1 MWRSAVTH
9 LLFALGTM
17 VTLAQNP
24 PPLAPTFAPTLET
37 YYVIMWGSQR
47 PILNQPDHT
56 HSWATFVRVAGDPAV
71 PGACRIDSFSVS
83 WLPATLIVR
92 PLKLH
97 PEPGVNL
104 ELHSTFAWATGDRQR
119 ISMWGP
125 YQIDRCLYDRAAAK
139 HFRLESGEV
148 RYKAADFGY
157 DSYYVSNCIHALA
170 DIAQGPRLRIGQP
183 GWGESASYF
192 ITLTFRPYMIDDTQ
206 IHDWLLE
213 PLGLDGYCV
222 VRRNLED
229 NPTGGLLLRGAQNL
243 RQYKLRR

>member
-1 MWRSAVTH
+1 MTH
-9 LLFALGTM
+9 LLLSLGTL
-17 VTLAQNP
+17 VAIAGTP
-24 PPLAPTFAPTLET
+24 PAPVVVQPPVPES
-37 YYVIMWGSQR
+37 YYVIVWGSQR
-47 PILNQPDHT
+47 PIINQPNHT
-56 HSWATFVRVAGDPAV
+56 HSWATFVRVTGDPAV
-71 PGACRIDSFSVS
+71 PGACKIDSFTVS

-104 ELHSTFAWATGDRQR
+104 DLHRTFAWAINDHQR

-125 YQIDRCLYDRAAAK
+125 YQIDKCLYDRAVFK
-139 HFRLESGEV
+139 HFRLENGEV

-157 DSYYVSNCIHALA
+157 DSYYVCNCIHALA
-170 DIAQGPRLRIGQP
+170 DIAEGPRLRIGQP

-192 ITLTFRPYMIDDTQ
+192 ITLTYRPFMIGDTQ
-206 IHDWLLE
+206 THDWLLA

-222 VRRNLED
+222 VRRDLEN
-229 NPTGGLLLRGAQNL
+229 NPTGGLLLRGAQNM